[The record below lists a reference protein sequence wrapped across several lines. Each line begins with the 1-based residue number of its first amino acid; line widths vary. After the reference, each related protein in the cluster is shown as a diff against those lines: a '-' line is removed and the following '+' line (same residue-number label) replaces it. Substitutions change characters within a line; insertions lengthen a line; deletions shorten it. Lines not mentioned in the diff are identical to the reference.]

1 MVLVTKHSWWR
12 GSYERGLL
20 LSPTGVRTVD
30 PADGRVTN
38 EWPWSSL
45 RGVAETEKAGR
56 SAFVLTFEQEPGK
69 CFFWPAAK
77 KAALTFSS
85 SDAPARAGLLG
96 VLRKAIQQESLLAT
110 VRHTLTMHRRLSD
123 QAAAVAAA
131 AEEEHG
137 SSAHAA
143 VHAARLTR
151 SLSRSFREESGMLSR
166 CATAG
171 NLLARQYS
179 SMGDI
184 PESDSVRANTD
195 SAGMSDGAANS
206 AAELDYARRV
216 LQAEAAAVLD
226 EAERDAAAAEAVALA
241 RSPSPAAPAA
251 LAAPSALAAP
261 TAGAERPA
269 DASQPTAAAR
279 SRDPRQTAVLLQQL
293 HWQIEDLRAV
303 QEHVLWQARGEYMA
317 PT

>member
-85 SDAPARAGLLG
+85 SDASARAGLLG

-137 SSAHAA
+137 SCAHGRITCTHGYSGAA
-143 VHAARLTR
+143 CEMPPAVRMVGATEYSTPPGPDGELVAPPLDLNIYELDGLYIREKTR
-151 SLSRSFREESGMLSR
+151 QCNGRPVYKLGGTPGG
-166 CATAG
+166 AT
-171 NLLARQYS
+171 LY
-179 SMGDI
+179 M
-184 PESDSVRANTD
+184 PTD
-195 SAGMSDGAANS
+195 S
-206 AAELDYARRV
+206 ELWRV
-216 LQAEAAAVLD
+216 SLNEG
-226 EAERDAAAAEAVALA
+226 A
-241 RSPSPAAPAA
+241 RSCEVRN
-251 LAAPSALAAP
+251 L
-261 TAGAERPA
+261 
-269 DASQPTAAAR
+269 D
-279 SRDPRQTAVLLQQL
+279 
-293 HWQIEDLRAV
+293 
-303 QEHVLWQARGEYMA
+303 
-317 PT
+317 